1 MNVEVKDDQ
10 AAGENGSFMSVSGL
24 KYTVDTSVESSVIF
38 DENGMFIEV
47 KGDRRVKDIMI
58 MNDEGEYEPI
68 DLKGEYTLASHN
80 YLLKEQGS
88 GATFFD
94 DNEFIIDE
102 GMTDYQML
110 ILYLTEYLNRDLASK
125 YSDVEGRITIE

>member
-1 MNVEVKDDQ
+1 
-10 AAGENGSFMSVSGL
+10 
-24 KYTVDTSVESSVIF
+24 VESSVIF

-110 ILYLTEYLNRDLASK
+110 ILYLTEYLNGDLASK